1 MQEPFTGI
9 QREQSER
16 MCVSIQKQV
25 RRYIRPCAM
34 GPNGNSSM

>member
-16 MCVSIQKQV
+16 MYVSIQKQV

-34 GPNGNSSM
+34 ETQVCDF